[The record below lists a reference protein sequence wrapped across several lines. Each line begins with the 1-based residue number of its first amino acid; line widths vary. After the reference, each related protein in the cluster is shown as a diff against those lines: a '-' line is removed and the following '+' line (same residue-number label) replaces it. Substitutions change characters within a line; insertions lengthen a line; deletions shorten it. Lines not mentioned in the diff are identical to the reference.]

1 MRTSQIFSH
10 TMPGRQAR
18 RTCLQHTGTAL
29 WRCKKVW
36 VAWMIEW
43 LTTSITRGDLVGYKG
58 RKGCPGSCKGRPC
71 MQRKLRGSD
80 IPAATEATLL
90 HAAAF
95 LEFKQHVARRCILA
109 AAVLGRRQKWF
120 LYTSLRQ
127 AEFLRDI
134 GGLAHRIILRCV
146 IT

>member
-1 MRTSQIFSH
+1 
-10 TMPGRQAR
+10 
-18 RTCLQHTGTAL
+18 
-29 WRCKKVW
+29 
-36 VAWMIEW
+36 
-43 LTTSITRGDLVGYKG
+43 
-58 RKGCPGSCKGRPC
+58 
-71 MQRKLRGSD
+71 MQLKLRESD
-80 IPAATEATLL
+80 ISAATEATLL

-120 LYTSLRQ
+120 LYTPLRQ

-146 IT
+146 ITQRVIDNGDTGGQSDLSSDANMLTPCSRT

>member
-1 MRTSQIFSH
+1 
-10 TMPGRQAR
+10 
-18 RTCLQHTGTAL
+18 
-29 WRCKKVW
+29 
-36 VAWMIEW
+36 
-43 LTTSITRGDLVGYKG
+43 
-58 RKGCPGSCKGRPC
+58 
-71 MQRKLRGSD
+71 MQLKLRESD
-80 IPAATEATLL
+80 IPAATEAALL

-120 LYTSLRQ
+120 LYTPLRQ

-146 IT
+146 ITQSSGKQRVIDNGDTGGQSDLSSDANMLTPCSRT

>member
-1 MRTSQIFSH
+1 
-10 TMPGRQAR
+10 
-18 RTCLQHTGTAL
+18 
-29 WRCKKVW
+29 
-36 VAWMIEW
+36 
-43 LTTSITRGDLVGYKG
+43 
-58 RKGCPGSCKGRPC
+58 

-95 LEFKQHVARRCILA
+95 LEFKQHVARGCILA

-120 LYTSLRQ
+120 LYTPLRQ

-146 IT
+146 ITQSSGKQRVIDNGDTGGQSDLSSDANMLTPCSRT